1 MLDSGLTPSDVL
13 SLTRNDG
20 NNDNV
25 FGNGGGGIIIL
36 ILFLLLA
43 GGNGFGFGNAG
54 RGYNCATEH
63 DIVNGF
69 NFNQLDNGI
78 RGLERGICDLGYSV
92 LQQTN
97 AINAGINQLGFQSQ
111 QCCCETNRNI
121 DAVRYEAAQNTCAIT
136 NAIHHEG
143 EQTRAL
149 INANTMQQLRD
160 ENQAFRLQLSNQAQT
175 ASLVSTLRPFPQP
188 AYITCSPY
196 TSMYGF
202 GCHCNGV
209 GNGNG
214 TGTTPSPTM
223 MV

>member
-20 NNDNV
+20 YNDNV
-25 FGNGGGGIIIL
+25 FGNGGGIIIL

-43 GGNGFGFGNAG
+43 GGNGFGFGNRRDG
-54 RGYNCATEH
+54 SNCATEH
-63 DIVNGF
+63 DIVSGF

-78 RGLERGICDLGYSV
+78 HGLERGICDLGYSV

-97 AINAGINQLGFQSQ
+97 AINSGINQLGFQAQ

-136 NAIHHEG
+136 TAIHNEG

-175 ASLVSTLRPFPQP
+175 ASLIATLRPFPQP

-196 TSMYGF
+196 TSMC
-202 GCHCNGV
+202 GCGCGCNGT
-209 GNGNG
+209 GNG
-214 TGTTPSPTM
+214 TEQRASM
-223 MV
+223 IM

>member
-25 FGNGGGGIIIL
+25 FGNGGGIIIL

-43 GGNGFGFGNAG
+43 GGNGFGFGNTG
-54 RGYNCATEH
+54 RGYNYATDN

-175 ASLVSTLRPFPQP
+175 ASLISTLRPFPQP

-196 TSMYGF
+196 TSIYGGVC
-202 GCHCNGV
+202 GCPNV
-209 GNGNG
+209 GNG
-214 TGTTPSPTM
+214 TVTEPKPAM